1 MEDKLHLL
9 RLLTAGDHCAMR
21 RAQADE
27 REEAAARF
35 LELSA
40 ALEAAEAQLA
50 DKETRLH
57 SLLEARQQV
66 ANS

>member
-1 MEDKLHLL
+1 MQ
-9 RLLTAGDHCAMR
+9 C
-21 RAQADE
+21 AQADE

-40 ALEAAEAQLA
+40 ALEAAQVQLA
-50 DKETRLH
+50 DTEAQLH
-57 SLLEARQQV
+57 SLLEARQQLQEQV